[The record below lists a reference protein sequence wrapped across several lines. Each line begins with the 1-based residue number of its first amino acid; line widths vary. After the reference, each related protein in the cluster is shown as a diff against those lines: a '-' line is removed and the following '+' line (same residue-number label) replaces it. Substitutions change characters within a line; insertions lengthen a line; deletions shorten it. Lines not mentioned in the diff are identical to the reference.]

1 MLKISLVIG
10 YNTMKIPDIFYIL
23 YISQFSEFDHNIIGH
38 HITQFREY

>member
-10 YNTMKIPDIFYIL
+10 YNTMKIPDIFYIC
-23 YISQFSEFDHNIIGH
+23 SQFSEFDHNIIGH